1 MTKSI
6 RFVLLLSACA
16 LALAFGG
23 NALAAYNPSLLVAGT
38 SHSTGS
44 GGPIVIGVGQDQADD
59 ATGVLNI
66 YAPLGYGVT
75 LTQAPNTRIGDLE
88 GIVLVRALANARV
101 PIQGT
106 VTARDPGAYTN
117 PAQFPCGQGI
127 RHEAVWVIQ
136 TTLAG
141 NPLEIPIYVD
151 RVTSGA
157 EAQFAS
163 AKMRIC
169 LASPYVAPPQGAAA
183 GASLIVAAFSVSGVF
198 SNPNTRGTYP
208 WNALFI
214 PYAPGTATLNP
225 ANAAQSTSFTRLPVQ
240 LAVTAKKLKARK
252 GAKRKFARVT
262 TCLSE
267 AGQPVRGV
275 RVNILAGRTASD
287 EPRRLRPHELA
298 RLSDADDPAPLP
310 DDVHPGVIDG
320 ARARRHERTGLHT
333 AALRGTRHAP
343 ARALHL
349 GDAGSRAEP
358 VQPNHRTS
366 PPLERTQPERA
377 PTGALSLFWPHGRTD
392 PGRHLPWADEA
403 LSKHFYPPGLKAGER
418 LVYYAEHFDTVEP
431 TRRTTGFPWSRWPPA
446 GPSRRPTT
454 SSCM

>member
-44 GGPIVIGVGQDQADD
+44 GGPVVIGVGQDQNDD

-75 LTQAPNTRIGDLE
+75 LTQAPGTRIGDLE

-106 VTARDPGAYTN
+106 VTARDPAAYVTS
-117 PAQFPCGQGI
+117 PCGGGV

-151 RVTSGA
+151 RVTSGP

-169 LASPYVAPPQGAAA
+169 LASPYVAPPQGAAS

-240 LAVTAKKLKARK
+240 LAVTAKKVRQ
-252 GAKRKFARVT
+252 GKRKYARVT
-262 TCLSE
+262 ACLTE
-267 AGQPVRGV
+267 AGQAVRGV
-275 RVNILAGRTASD
+275 RVNILAGRTARRTS
-287 EPRRLRPHELA
+287 RVAFGRTNSRGCLTRTIRLRFRTTFIRASSTVPERDVTSA
-298 RLSDADDPAPLP
+298 PGCTPRLSAAPGTLP
-310 DDVHPGVIDG
+310 
-320 ARARRHERTGLHT
+320 
-333 AALRGTRHAP
+333 P
-343 ARALHL
+343 ARCTSATL
-349 GDAGSRAEP
+349 AP
-358 VQPNHRTS
+358 VLN
-366 PPLERTQPERA
+366 
-377 PTGALSLFWPHGRTD
+377 LF
-392 PGRHLPWADEA
+392 
-403 LSKHFYPPGLKAGER
+403 S
-418 LVYYAEHFDTVEP
+418 
-431 TRRTTGFPWSRWPPA
+431 RTTVRV
-446 GPSRRPTT
+446 RR
-454 SSCM
+454 

>member
-1 MTKSI
+1 LTKSI

-44 GGPIVIGVGQDQADD
+44 GGPFVIGVGQEQNDD

-75 LTQAPNTRIGDLE
+75 LTQAPGTRIGDLE

-106 VTARDPGAYTN
+106 VTARDPGAYTT
-117 PAQFPCGQGI
+117 FPCGGGV

-151 RVTSGA
+151 RVTSGP

-169 LASPYVAPPQGAAA
+169 LSSPYVAPPQGAAS
-183 GASLIVAAFSVSGVF
+183 GASLIVAAFSVAGVF

-225 ANAAQSTSFTRLPVQ
+225 TNAAQSTSSTRLPVQ
-240 LAVTAKKLKARK
+240 LAVNAKKFRQ
-252 GAKRKFARVT
+252 GKRKYARVT
-262 TCLSE
+262 ACLSE
-267 AGQPVRGV
+267 SGQRVRGV
-275 RVNILAGRTASD
+275 RVNILGGRTARRTS
-287 EPRRLRPHELA
+287 RVAFGRTNSRGCLTRTIRLRYRTTFIRASSSVPERDVTSSPGCQPA
-298 RLSDADDPAPLP
+298 LSAAPGQLP
-310 DDVHPGVIDG
+310 
-320 ARARRHERTGLHT
+320 
-333 AALRGTRHAP
+333 P
-343 ARALHL
+343 ARCTSATL
-349 GDAGSRAEP
+349 AP
-358 VQPNHRTS
+358 VLN
-366 PPLERTQPERA
+366 
-377 PTGALSLFWPHGRTD
+377 LF
-392 PGRHLPWADEA
+392 
-403 LSKHFYPPGLKAGER
+403 S
-418 LVYYAEHFDTVEP
+418 
-431 TRRTTGFPWSRWPPA
+431 RTTVRV
-446 GPSRRPTT
+446 RR
-454 SSCM
+454 

>member
-44 GGPIVIGVGQDQADD
+44 GGPIVIGVGQDQNDD

-75 LTQAPNTRIGDLE
+75 LTQAPGTRIGDIE
-88 GIVLVRALANARV
+88 AIVLVRALANARV

-117 PAQFPCGQGI
+117 PQQFPCGQGV
-127 RHEAVWVIQ
+127 RHEAVWLIEAS
-136 TTLAG
+136 LAG
-141 NPLEIPIYVD
+141 SPLQIPIYVD

-169 LASPYVAPPQGAAA
+169 LASPYVAPPQGAAS
-183 GASLIVAAFSVSGVF
+183 GASLIVAAFSVAGVF

-208 WNALFI
+208 WNALFV

-225 ANAAQSTSFTRLPVQ
+225 TNAAQSTSYTRLPVQ
-240 LAVTAKKLKARK
+240 LAVTAKKVRQ
-252 GAKRKFARVT
+252 GKRKYARVT
-262 TCLSE
+262 ACISE
-267 AGQPVRGV
+267 AGQAVRGV
-275 RVNILAGRTASD
+275 RVNILAGRTARRTGRVAFGRTNS
-287 EPRRLRPHELA
+287 RGCLTRTIRLRYRTTYIRASTSVPERDVTSAPGCTPPLSAAPGTLPPA
-298 RLSDADDPAPLP
+298 RCTSATL
-310 DDVHPGVIDG
+310 
-320 ARARRHERTGLHT
+320 
-333 AALRGTRHAP
+333 AP
-343 ARALHL
+343 ALNL
-349 GDAGSRAEP
+349 FSR
-358 VQPNHRTS
+358 S
-366 PPLERTQPERA
+366 
-377 PTGALSLFWPHGRTD
+377 
-392 PGRHLPWADEA
+392 
-403 LSKHFYPPGLKAGER
+403 
-418 LVYYAEHFDTVEP
+418 TVRV
-431 TRRTTGFPWSRWPPA
+431 RR
-446 GPSRRPTT
+446 
-454 SSCM
+454 